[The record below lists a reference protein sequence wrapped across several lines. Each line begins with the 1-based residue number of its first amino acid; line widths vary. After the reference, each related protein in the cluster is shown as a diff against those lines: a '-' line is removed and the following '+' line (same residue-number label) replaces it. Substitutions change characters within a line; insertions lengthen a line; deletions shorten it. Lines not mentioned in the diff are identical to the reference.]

1 MLLLLLLFL
10 PSLWVMTKLCQAI
23 PSLSMVTPE
32 VNEPSNENIFP
43 KFVCEMGAK
52 LVA

>member
-1 MLLLLLLFL
+1 VGDDKTL
-10 PSLWVMTKLCQAI
+10 PSNPIFEHGV
-23 PSLSMVTPE
+23 PSPPTPE